1 MKKILSA
8 ILVVCMILSLALSV
22 VSCSTSK
29 TITKENIKIGLITL
43 HDDSSTYDK
52 NFIESMKRAL
62 QDLGIKEEQLVLST
76 SIEETSQC
84 YDTAKQMVKDG
95 CDVIFADSFGHEAFL
110 LQAAQEFPK
119 VKFCHATGTMAHTAK
134 LDNFSN
140 AFAAIYEG
148 RYLAGIAAGMK
159 LKEMID
165 SGKITAEQAIVGYVG
180 AYTYAEVMSGYTSFF
195 LGVRSVVPSATMK
208 VRFTGSWYDTD
219 TEYSAAKALIET
231 DKCVLISQHAD
242 SYGAP
247 NACEEAKV
255 PNISYNG
262 STESQGPN
270 TYIVSSKIDWAPY
283 FKYMINCTIE
293 GKVIDKDWTGTID
306 TGSVVLLD
314 LSKNAAAGTQ
324 EAIDSA
330 KAALKAGTLHVFDT
344 SKFTVGGQTL
354 TTYKADVDTDDKYT
368 PDTEAI
374 KDGYFHES
382 EYRSAPYFNI
392 KIDGISIIGDE
403 KY

>member
-8 ILVVCMILSLALSV
+8 LLALTMILSLALSF
-22 VSCSTSK
+22 VSCSGSK

-52 NFIESMKRAL
+52 NFIDSMKKAL
-62 QDLGIKEEQLVLST
+62 SNLGISEEQLVLST
-76 SIEETSQC
+76 SVPETSAC
-84 YDTAKQMVKDG
+84 YDMAKQMVKDG
-95 CDVIFADSFGHEAFL
+95 CDVIFADSFGHESFM

-119 VKFCHATGTMAHTAK
+119 VKFCHATGTMAHTAG

-165 SGKITAEQAIVGYVG
+165 AGKVTAENAIVGYVG

-195 LGVRSVVPSATMK
+195 LGVQSIVPSATMK

-219 TEYSAAKALIET
+219 AEYSAAKALIET

-247 NACEEAKV
+247 NACEEAGV

-270 TYIVSSKIDWAPY
+270 TYIISSKIDWAPY
-283 FKYMINCTIE
+283 YEYMINCTIE

-306 TGSVVLLD
+306 TGSVVVLAA
-314 LSKNAAAGTQ
+314 SKNAAAGTQ
-324 EAIDSA
+324 EAIDNA
-330 KAALKAGTLHVFDT
+330 KAAFKAGTLKVFDC
-344 SKFTVGGQTL
+344 SKFTVSGANL
-354 TTYKADVDTDDKYT
+354 TSYKADVDYDK
-368 PDTEAI
+368 EFVHESEVI
-374 KDGYFHES
+374 KDGVFLES
-382 EYRSAPYFNI
+382 YYRSAPYFDVR
-392 KIDGISIIGDE
+392 IDGITLINE